1 MKTMLF
7 PGGCQHGDVDKVG
20 NQGCE
25 PKVAT
30 MRPRQVSQD
39 RPCLLANDL
48 RAYLLD
54 ANGTME
60 LLHHY
65 AKIVSRVLFCND
77 LVLFVCTSRGGDKR

>member
-1 MKTMLF
+1 MLLQKKVKMMLF

-30 MRPRQVSQD
+30 MRSRQVSQD
-39 RPCLLANDL
+39 RPCLRANDL

-65 AKIVSRVLFCND
+65 IS
-77 LVLFVCTSRGGDKR
+77 SE